1 MPVICVTESK
11 YIFPIARNKLH
22 IAYLPSAIVVA
33 GITWLSLA
41 RITPMPVED
50 IPLLDKW
57 EHAFAYM
64 VLALCLAGGSYSA
77 RLSGRSI
84 YLLAIVL
91 PVIYG
96 GLIELIQPYFP
107 PRTCEWG
114 DWLADCIGATIG
126 ILIFG
131 IFHICVIRRKQTRQA
146 SDKQ

>member
-1 MPVICVTESK
+1 MESK

-64 VLALCLAGGSYSA
+64 VLALCLAGDSYRA
-77 RLSGRSI
+77 RVSTRVI
-84 YLLAIVL
+84 YMVSIVL
-91 PVIYG
+91 PVVYG

-107 PRTCEWG
+107 PRTCELG

>member
-1 MPVICVTESK
+1 MVAFYSVTACTGRHHLVEPCED
-11 YIFPIARNKLH
+11 Y
-22 IAYLPSAIVVA
+22 AYACGGYTAA
-33 GITWLSLA
+33 GQ
-41 RITPMPVED
+41 M
-50 IPLLDKW
+50 

-64 VLALCLAGGSYSA
+64 VLALCLAGDSYSA